1 MKFNIL
7 ELVAESKV
15 LNSKV
20 VSLPRI
26 LILIA
31 LKDLGDDG
39 SMYRELKAALDM
51 EDGTLFS
58 NLNSL
63 EEMGYIKKRKL
74 EFENKEMHSYSITED
89 GKNALGLLNSWF
101 MKYLK

>member
-1 MKFNIL
+1 MDSNIL
-7 ELVAESKV
+7 ELVAEAKV
-15 LNSKV
+15 LNSKI

-31 LKDLGDDG
+31 LKDLGEDG
-39 SMYRELKAALDM
+39 STYRELKAALDM

-63 EEMGYIKKRKL
+63 EEMGYIKGKKVEL
-74 EFENKEMHSYSITED
+74 GNKEMHSYSITGD
-89 GKNALGLLNSWF
+89 GKHALDLLNSWF
-101 MKYLK
+101 VKYLK